1 MPHLCSFCQVGFLD
15 TYSLYLHA
23 STKHDAASVTVNEP
37 PKVFIFIFFKTVW
50 YFIQFKYLFNEFCI
64 GMFRRN
70 N

>member
-37 PKVFIFIFFKTVW
+37 LKVFIFIFSKR
-50 YFIQFKYLFNEFCI
+50 YGALNI
-64 GMFRRN
+64 
-70 N
+70 